1 MAFLNK
7 NRVYYIMGVCILLSK
22 DGTEDLLNSLS
33 DRAVERYFETDPKIY
48 SNRFI
53 LYMKEKLQD
62 VKALVSTFESAG
74 GDLKELAK
82 KIEDGW
88 LGSAYDSEIRKEI
101 AEVLKLEAFNEK
113 PFLQNKNIKKMPRAD
128 YLLDLCVKTKI
139 IFIITLQILMDND
152 KTLEPV
158 LKDARDLLDDFV
170 EEKDDFF
177 TMLEIY
183 LDPKKR
189 KEFEE
194 AVSEAVRL
202 LGKREE
208 NHENFWAFFEE

>member
-1 MAFLNK
+1 
-7 NRVYYIMGVCILLSK
+7 MGVCILLSK
-22 DGTEDLLNSLS
+22 DEVESLLNSLT

-62 VKALVSTFESAG
+62 VKALISTFESAG

-82 KIEDGW
+82 KIEEGE

-101 AEVLKLEAFNEK
+101 AKVLELEVFNEK
-113 PFLQNKNIKKMPRAD
+113 PFLQNEHIKKLPRAD
-128 YLLDLCVKTKI
+128 YLLDLCTKTKI
-139 IFIITLQILMDND
+139 IFIITLKILAEND
-152 KTLEPV
+152 KALEPV

-183 LDPKKR
+183 SDPKKR

-194 AVSEAVRL
+194 ALKEAL
-202 LGKREE
+202 SLMGKREE
-208 NHENFWAFFEE
+208 NHENFWAFFED

>member
-1 MAFLNK
+1 MS
-7 NRVYYIMGVCILLSK
+7 VCFLLSK
-22 DGTEDLLNSLS
+22 DEVEDLLRSLS

-74 GDLKELAK
+74 EDLKGLAK
-82 KIEDGW
+82 KIEEGE

-101 AEVLKLEAFNEK
+101 AKVLELEAFNEK

-139 IFIITLQILMDND
+139 IFIITLQILMEND

-177 TMLEIY
+177 TLLEIY
-183 LDPKKR
+183 SDPKKR

-194 AVSEAVRL
+194 AEREAEEL
-202 LGKREE
+202 MGKHEE
-208 NHENFWAFFEE
+208 NFESIFSFFETL

>member
-1 MAFLNK
+1 
-7 NRVYYIMGVCILLSK
+7 MGVCILLSK
-22 DGTEDLLNSLS
+22 DKVEDLLRSLT

-62 VKALVSTFESAG
+62 VKALISTFESAG

-82 KIEDGW
+82 KIEEGE

-113 PFLQNKNIKKMPRAD
+113 PFLHIKKMPYAS
-128 YLLDLCVKTKI
+128 YLLDLCMKTKI
-139 IFIITLQILMDND
+139 IFIITLKILVEND

-183 LDPKKR
+183 LDKKKR

-194 AVSEAVRL
+194 AEKEAEEL
-202 LGKREE
+202 MGKHEE
-208 NHENFWAFFEE
+208 PHENFWSFFED

>member
-1 MAFLNK
+1 MS
-7 NRVYYIMGVCILLSK
+7 VCFLLS
-22 DGTEDLLNSLS
+22 EDEVESLLNSLT

-48 SNRFI
+48 SKRFI

-62 VKALVSTFESAG
+62 VKALISTFESAG
-74 GDLKELAK
+74 EDLKGLAK
-82 KIEDGW
+82 KIEDGE

-101 AEVLKLEAFNEK
+101 AEVLELEAFNEEHVK
-113 PFLQNKNIKKMPRAD
+113 SERISKLPRAD

-139 IFIITLQILMDND
+139 VFIITLQILMEND

-158 LKDARDLLDDFV
+158 LKDASDLLDDFV

-183 LDPKKR
+183 LDKKKR
-189 KEFEE
+189 KEFEKAERE
-194 AVSEAVRL
+194 AEEL
-202 LGKREE
+202 MGKHEE
-208 NHENFWAFFEE
+208 NFESIFSFFEKT

>member
-1 MAFLNK
+1 MS
-7 NRVYYIMGVCILLSK
+7 VCFLLSE
-22 DGTEDLLNSLS
+22 DGTEDLLRSLS

-62 VKALVSTFESAG
+62 VKALISTFESAG

-82 KIEDGW
+82 KIEDGE
-88 LGSAYDSEIRKEI
+88 LGSAYDSEIRKKI
-101 AEVLKLEAFNEK
+101 AEELEVEAFNET
-113 PFLQNKNIKKMPRAD
+113 PFLQNKNISKLPRAD

-139 IFIITLQILMDND
+139 VFLFTLEILAEND

-158 LKDARDLLDDFV
+158 LKEASDLLTDFV

-177 TMLEIY
+177 TLLEIY
-183 LDPKKR
+183 LDPKER

-194 AVSEAVRL
+194 AEREAEEL
-202 LGKREE
+202 MGKHEE
-208 NHENFWAFFEE
+208 NFESIFSFFETL

>member
-1 MAFLNK
+1 
-7 NRVYYIMGVCILLSK
+7 MGVCILLSK
-22 DGTEDLLNSLS
+22 DEVESLLNSLT

-62 VKALVSTFESAG
+62 VKALISTFESAG
-74 GDLKELAK
+74 GDLKWLAK
-82 KIEDGW
+82 KIEDGE
-88 LGSAYDSEIRKEI
+88 LGSAYESEIRKKI
-101 AEVLKLEAFNEK
+101 AEELEVEAFNEK
-113 PFLQNKNIKKMPRAD
+113 PILQNKNISKLPRAD

-139 IFIITLQILMDND
+139 VFIITLEILAEND

-158 LKDARDLLDDFV
+158 LKEASDLLTDFV

-177 TMLEIY
+177 TLLEIY
-183 LDPKKR
+183 SDPKKR

-194 AVSEAVRL
+194 AEREAEEL
-202 LGKREE
+202 MGKHKEKFE
-208 NHENFWAFFEE
+208 SIFSFFETL